1 MEKQYLVKLF
11 VDGNMD
17 TMIPLRKVNRI
28 TYDKV
33 TRKVTIYG
41 DYYGEC
47 DYIEIDEV
55 TILRFGNIPEYLKME
70 DDDYGHIPGE
80 QKPPKN
86 NPVIDHTPKDHK
98 SLLETDK

>member
-11 VDGNMD
+11 NKGRLDSFVPLDRVSRIYYDEVDKKVRLYG
-17 TMIPLRKVNRI
+17 KVN
-28 TYDKV
+28 D
-33 TRKVTIYG
+33 
-41 DYYGEC
+41 EC
-47 DYIEIDEV
+47 DYIEIVEAKE
-55 TILRFGNIPEYLKME
+55 IRFGNIPEYLKME